1 MTGIHVKEGNL
12 FVENILGAELAKKYG
27 TPAFIYSSEVI
38 RNNYALYSNQKRE
51 DDLICYAVKA
61 NSNLNIIKMLV
72 DIGSGF
78 DVVSGNELKKC
89 LLAGADKNKIVFS
102 GVAKSEEEITHA
114 IENEILSINIES
126 INEYKRIEKISSSL
140 NKKVKCAMRVNPDIT
155 IGSHKYIETG
165 AKSSKFGLGKK
176 DVNEVSELALK
187 SENIELTTIACHI
200 GSQIS
205 DENLIL
211 QSLDYIFVI
220 AEELKKQGHEISCL
234 DIGGGLGIKYHNE
247 KKGDPALLIKE
258 IKRRLNGTNYK
269 FILEPGRSIIGNAG
283 ILISKV
289 EYIKE
294 AGDKKFAIV
303 DTGMNDLIRPSLYEA
318 WHGVMEL
325 ENRKVKSEKYDIAG
339 PVCETG
345 DVLATDRELRILPND
360 IIALMDVGA
369 YGSVMSSN
377 YNSRLKPV
385 EILVTGD
392 KAEVIRR
399 RESFEDLIALET

>member
-61 NSNLNIIKMLV
+61 NSNLNILKMLV

-140 NKKVKCAMRVNPDIT
+140 NKKVKCALRVNPDIT

-165 AKSSKFGLGKK
+165 AKSSKCGLGNT

>member
-61 NSNLNIIKMLV
+61 NSNLNILKMLV

-140 NKKVKCAMRVNPDIT
+140 NKKVKCALRVNPDIT

-385 EILVTGD
+385 EILVTGN

>member
-38 RNNYALYSNQKRE
+38 RNNYAIYSNQKRE

-61 NSNLNIIKMLV
+61 NSNLNILKMLV

-140 NKKVKCAMRVNPDIT
+140 NKKVKCALRVNPDIT

>member
-61 NSNLNIIKMLV
+61 NSNLNILKMLV

-140 NKKVKCAMRVNPDIT
+140 NKRVKCALRVNPDIT

>member
-61 NSNLNIIKMLV
+61 NSNLNILKMLV

-140 NKKVKCAMRVNPDIT
+140 NKKVKCALRVNPDIT

-176 DVNEVSELALK
+176 DVEEVSELALK
-187 SENIELTTIACHI
+187 SENVELTTIACHI

-385 EILVTGD
+385 EILVKGD

>member
-38 RNNYALYSNQKRE
+38 RNNYALYSNQKRA

-61 NSNLNIIKMLV
+61 NSNLNILKMLV

-102 GVAKSEEEITHA
+102 GVAKSEEEIAHA

-140 NKKVKCAMRVNPDIT
+140 NKKVKCALRVNPDIT

>member
-61 NSNLNIIKMLV
+61 NSNLNILKMLV

-140 NKKVKCAMRVNPDIT
+140 NKKVKCALRVNPDIT

-294 AGDKKFAIV
+294 AGDKKFEIV
-303 DTGMNDLIRPSLYEA
+303 DTGMNDFIS
-318 WHGVMEL
+318 
-325 ENRKVKSEKYDIAG
+325 
-339 PVCETG
+339 
-345 DVLATDRELRILPND
+345 
-360 IIALMDVGA
+360 
-369 YGSVMSSN
+369 
-377 YNSRLKPV
+377 
-385 EILVTGD
+385 
-392 KAEVIRR
+392 
-399 RESFEDLIALET
+399 

>member
-38 RNNYALYSNQKRE
+38 RNNYALYSEEKRE

-61 NSNLNIIKMLV
+61 NSNLNILKMLV

-140 NKKVKCAMRVNPDIT
+140 NKKVKCALRVNPDIT

>member
-61 NSNLNIIKMLV
+61 NSNLNILKMLV

-140 NKKVKCAMRVNPDIT
+140 NKKVKCALRVNPDIT

-345 DVLATDRELRILPND
+345 DILATDRELRILPND

>member
-38 RNNYALYSNQKRE
+38 RNNYALYSNQKGE

-61 NSNLNIIKMLV
+61 NSNLNILKMLV

-140 NKKVKCAMRVNPDIT
+140 NKKVKCALRVNPDIT

-345 DVLATDRELRILPND
+345 DILATDRELRILPND
-360 IIALMDVGA
+360 ILALMDVGA

>member
-126 INEYKRIEKISSSL
+126 INEYKRIEKISSTL
-140 NKKVKCAMRVNPDIT
+140 NKKVKCALRVNPDIT

-385 EILVTGD
+385 EILVTGN
-392 KAEVIRR
+392 KAEVIRK

>member
-38 RNNYALYSNQKRE
+38 RNNYALYSNDKRE

-61 NSNLNIIKMLV
+61 NSNLNILKMLV

-140 NKKVKCAMRVNPDIT
+140 NKKVRCALRVNPDIT

-399 RESFEDLIALET
+399 RESFEDLIALEI

>member
-38 RNNYALYSNQKRE
+38 RNNYALYSNEKRE

-61 NSNLNIIKMLV
+61 NSNLNILKMLV

-140 NKKVKCAMRVNPDIT
+140 NKKVKCALRVNPDIT

-294 AGDKKFAIV
+294 AGDKKFAII

-399 RESFEDLIALET
+399 RESFEDLIALEI

>member
-61 NSNLNIIKMLV
+61 NSNLNILKMLV

-102 GVAKSEEEITHA
+102 GVAKSEEEIAHA

-140 NKKVKCAMRVNPDIT
+140 NKRVKCALRVNPDIT

-345 DVLATDRELRILPND
+345 DILATDRELRILPND

>member
-140 NKKVKCAMRVNPDIT
+140 NKKVKCALRVNPDIT

-385 EILVTGD
+385 EILVTGN

>member
-12 FVENILGAELAKKYG
+12 FVENILGAELAKEYG

-61 NSNLNIIKMLV
+61 NSNLNILKMLV

-140 NKKVKCAMRVNPDIT
+140 NKKVKCALRVNPDIT

-339 PVCETG
+339 PICETG

-369 YGSVMSSN
+369 YASVMSSN